1 MLDFDPENALEMHY
15 CLSDNEELINR
26 IPFPHISSVYYTRL
40 KPFEYIG
47 IKYFNYIKQDSDIE
61 FM

>member
-1 MLDFDPENALEMHY
+1 MNY
-15 CLSDNEELINR
+15 CVSDDDVFVNR

-47 IKYFNYIKQDSDIE
+47 IKYFNYIKQDCDVE